1 MIKNDNTPI
10 RYVLQH
16 VEKTKHFNLGN
27 CQTADD
33 ERFTCK
39 SDGKFTGNYYSYK
52 CDVEKML
59 VIITHDLWNTNAMK
73 YQNSS

>member
-1 MIKNDNTPI
+1 MTTPI

-52 CDVEKML
+52 CDVEKN
-59 VIITHDLWNTNAMK
+59 VGNYNT
-73 YQNSS
+73 